1 MKELSKTSERVARI
15 NAENSNVQNLRTN
28 IESLESRRMQLV
40 LAKLNHMDNSAASD
54 VIDAEI
60 AKIEMR
66 LSERESELVSV
77 STTPQRSSRTPQSA
91 LR

>member
-1 MKELSKTSERVARI
+1 
-15 NAENSNVQNLRTN
+15 
-28 IESLESRRMQLV
+28 MQLV
-40 LAKLNHMDNSAASD
+40 LAKLNHMDNSAASH